1 MINKIIPLFGK
12 RRGGGAIPSRLL
24 LDDYPDASVA
34 YSLRYLRTGYI
45 GSPVIK
51 VRRSSDNLLA
61 DFTPEEITNG
71 TLVSWVG
78 AGNNGFVNTWFDQ
91 SLFIRNA
98 VQTTFTSQPIIIESG
113 VLLTSNLKPTI
124 KFNGKSLIH
133 NLSLTGISYL
143 HSLFAVGQVI
153 APVSYGDWFLIGNNS
168 DSVNGINLLSQASIT
183 PSNWGTFQGISRPS
197 NSNINDSLQHLCTMI
212 RDTSITANGNFFL
225 DEVSDGTYTGT
236 SGGLSKSIGRLNQ
249 CNDFIS
255 EIVLYPSN
263 QTSNRVGIETNI
275 KKYY

>member
-1 MINKIIPLFGK
+1 MINKIVPLFGK
-12 RRGGGAIPSRLL
+12 RRGGFVPSGLL
-24 LDDYPDASVA
+24 LDDYPDAAVA

-45 GSPVIK
+45 GSPIIK

-78 AGNNGFVNTWFDQ
+78 AGNNGFVHTWFDQ

-124 KFNGKSLIH
+124 KFNGKALIH
-133 NLSLTGISYL
+133 NLSLTGISSL

-153 APVSYGDWFLIGNNS
+153 APVSYAAWFLIGNNA
-168 DSVNGINLLSQASIT
+168 DAVNGISLLSQASIT
-183 PSNWGTFQGISRPS
+183 PSNWGTYAVRPRPS

-212 RDTSITANGNFFL
+212 RDTSITDNGNFFL
-225 DEVSDGTYTGT
+225 DEVSDGTYIAT
-236 SGGLSKSIGRLNQ
+236 SGGVSKSIGQLNQ

-275 KKYY
+275 KNYY